1 MSNIKH
7 SVEEVI
13 GHTPILELD
22 GLEKKEKLDAH
33 ILVKLESMNPL
44 GSLKDRIAVAMID
57 ALERETDIKP
67 GDTIV
72 EFSSGNT
79 VIGMA
84 AIAAKR
90 GYKLIAYVVQATEE
104 RIRLLEAYGAIVR
117 DMADDAEIL
126 EAFSKLSEDGDSAQV
141 LVDIFEKRSEKE
153 GINYYLTVQ
162 SSNEAN
168 REIQYNTTGQE
179 ILADV
184 EHVDVL
190 IAGVGSGGSIT
201 GVSEA
206 LREKFPDLEVV
217 AFEPPDDDIDSLVGV
232 HSISMTPKHSFP
244 QIILRRER
252 TPYDKVIKVDKE
264 DAYRMSN
271 KVARTD
277 GIFLGITAGAA
288 MYLAAELAKKPEY
301 KGKTFVLFGYDDVLK
316 YLSTPLVDKKYANVY

>member
-7 SVEEVI
+7 NIEEVV

-22 GLEKKEKLDAH
+22 GLERKEQLDAH
-33 ILVKLESMNPL
+33 ILVKLESLNPL

-57 ALERETDIKP
+57 ALERDTDIKP

-79 VIGMA
+79 AIGLA

-90 GYKLIAYVVQATEE
+90 GYKMIAYMVQATQE
-104 RIRLLEAYGAIVR
+104 RVKLLEAYGATIR
-117 DMADDAEIL
+117 DMSKDNGVL
-126 EAFSKLSEDGDSAQV
+126 EAMSNLPEDGDSAQA
-141 LVDIFEKRSEKE
+141 LVDLFKRRSEEE

-168 REIQYNTTGQE
+168 RLVQYNTTGQE
-179 ILADV
+179 IIADV
-184 EHVDVL
+184 DQVDVL

-201 GVSEA
+201 GVSDA
-206 LREKFPDLEVV
+206 LREKFPNLEVV
-217 AFEPPDDDIDSLVGV
+217 AFEPTDDDTESLVGV
-232 HSISMTPKHSFP
+232 HSISQTPRAMFP
-244 QIILRRER
+244 QIILRKNKL
-252 TPYDKVIKVDKE
+252 PYDRIIKVNKE

-271 KVARTD
+271 KVAKTD

-288 MYLAAELAKKPEY
+288 MHVAATLAKQDEY
-301 KGKTFVLFGYDDVLK
+301 KGKTFVMFGYDDVLK
-316 YLSTPLVDKKYANVY
+316 YLSSELVDKKYASEE